1 MNEYSGQ
8 DVGTQRRSHQ
18 TEPKSN
24 VLTGRSK
31 FPMSYIFATTMR
43 YGEISPFY
51 YQHGIGDDT
60 IPLYSEHALRTH
72 TMSSPVE
79 SETEMQKTY
88 FAVPME
94 AIYPLNWDKMQVN
107 PSHGDDVPDDTRCC
121 VDLIG
126 FARNLCS
133 RFSTFFANNESMSNT
148 MVAAFI
154 NYIFTL
160 ENIFSNGSLFA
171 QFNMHF
177 SPLLTFINEDGS
189 SISPSFDEWLDN
201 FYPAFF
207 RKFGPSGVG
216 DFTAVFTIDGN
227 RFAYSGDIVG
237 PSYTNNGV
245 RYVNLHQL
253 LSMLRTESFTLD
265 LDGDTFPVSYLSS
278 GEDFQDVRDIN
289 ISNFNQKVNL
299 EVIIAYQLGCF
310 QYFSDSH
317 IDDIFDASRFRSLC
331 GSLLNSIFRSVTPS
345 YPHFYSWNGEVL
357 QYDIF
362 SGNYFDS
369 MFNII
374 VPTPGYAVD
383 GTTFTLMFD
392 YLKLLFSFRN
402 SLRFGDYF
410 LTARLRQYGVGDT
423 EIDTS
428 SGSVSALDITKNIQ
442 YQRFLQHVSWAKSTV
457 KDYVR
462 NVLGVTK
469 NQTPRKDIPMFI
481 AKDRFRIDGYEVEN
495 TGSEQRDVNSIT
507 TLVKTKQGKFA
518 FEFEPENQCIIIGV
532 MHFDV
537 ERIYS
542 KGLDRM
548 HTHENRFDDVIPEM
562 QFIGDQ
568 EIRKNEFDVSLG
580 DGIFGW
586 TLRYMPYKIRTHYA
600 SGAFVN
606 HLKSWLMI
614 TDNKD
619 GNITTGSIDSRYL
632 RSTPAEYD
640 RFYTSLTGTSLATYY
655 HFMVI
660 NRNYQD
666 LTRDLVYAP
675 EPLK

>member
-18 TEPKSN
+18 TEPKAN

-31 FPMSYIFATTMR
+31 FPMSYKFPTSMR

-72 TMSSPVE
+72 TLSSPVDQDI
-79 SETEMQKTY
+79 EMQKTY
-88 FAVPME
+88 FSVPME
-94 AIYPLNWDKMQVN
+94 AIYPLNWDRMQVN

-126 FARNLCS
+126 FTRS
-133 RFSTFFANNESMSNT
+133 FHSKMSSFFASND
-148 MVAAFI
+148 ALDAGHQGIII
-154 NYIFTL
+154 NYILFL
-160 ENIFSNGSLFA
+160 ESVFSNGSLFA

-177 SPLLTFINEDGS
+177 SPLLSFVNEDGS
-189 SISPSFDEWLDN
+189 SNSIDFDTWLD
-201 FYPAFF
+201 
-207 RKFGPSGVG
+207 KFLPSYFSNYKYVG
-216 DFTAVFTIDGN
+216 ETSPYFLIDG
-227 RFAYSGDIVG
+227 RKYGYTGEIVG
-237 PSYTNNGV
+237 ETFTNLGV

-253 LSMLRTESFTLD
+253 LDLLRHDVFSIVNAPDISVSD
-265 LDGDTFPVSYLSS
+265 LTS
-278 GEDFQDVRDIN
+278 GEDYEDIRSIN
-289 ISNFNQKVNL
+289 IGILNQKINL

-310 QYFSDSH
+310 QYFCDSR

-331 GSLLNSIFRSVTPS
+331 SSLLRTIMINSTPAF
-345 YPHFYSWNGEVL
+345 PHFYSYNGEYL
-357 QYDIF
+357 QYDTF
-362 SGNYFDS
+362 SGHYFDTLFS
-369 MFNII
+369 NLALDAYP
-374 VPTPGYAVD
+374 VTG
-383 GTTFTLMFD
+383 GTWINFVY
-392 YLKLLFSFRN
+392 YLKMLFSYRN

-410 LTARLRQYGVGDT
+410 ITARLRQYGVGDT
-423 EIDTS
+423 QIDTS
-428 SGSVSALDITKNIQ
+428 SGSVSALEITKNIQ
-442 YQRFLQHVSWAKSTV
+442 LQRFLQSVSWVKQTV

-462 NVLGVTK
+462 DVLGIEK
-469 NQTPRKDIPMFI
+469 KQTPKKDVPMFI
-481 AKDRFRIDGYEVEN
+481 ASDRFFIDGYEVEN
-495 TGSEQRDVNSIT
+495 TGSQQRDVNSIT
-507 TLVKTKQGKFA
+507 TLVKTKQGRFA
-518 FEFEPENQCIIIGV
+518 FEFEPENQCIVIGV

-548 HTHENRFDDVIPEM
+548 HTHQNRFDDVIPEM

-586 TLRYMPYKIRTHYA
+586 TLRYMPYKIRINYA
-600 SGAFVN
+600 AGAFVN
-606 HLKSWLMI
+606 HLKSWMMI

-619 GNITTGSIDSRYL
+619 GNITTGSIDSRYI
-632 RSTPAEYD
+632 RSTPAEFD
-640 RFYTSLTGTSLATYY
+640 RFYTSLTGVSLATYY
-655 HFMVI
+655 HFMVV
-660 NRNYQD
+660 NKNYQE
-666 LTRDLVYAP
+666 LKRDLVYAP

>member
-31 FPMSYIFATTMR
+31 FPMSYRFPTTMR

-60 IPLYSEHALRTH
+60 IPLYSEHSLRTH
-72 TMSSPVE
+72 TLSSPVE
-79 SETEMQKTY
+79 SDVEMQKTY
-88 FAVPME
+88 FSVPMD
-94 AIYPLNWDKMQVN
+94 AIYPLNWAKMQVN
-107 PSHGDDVPDDTRCC
+107 PSNGDDVPDDIRCC
-121 VDLIG
+121 FPLISRIVSIHERFISFLNDANDLD
-126 FARNLCS
+126 ASAQVSL
-133 RFSTFFANNESMSNT
+133 
-148 MVAAFI
+148 I
-154 NYIFTL
+154 NYIIFL
-160 ENIFSNGSLFA
+160 ESVFSNGSLFA

-177 SPLLTFINEDGS
+177 SPLFKFIDEGGS
-189 SISPSFDEWLDN
+189 DNTLSFDEWLDI
-201 FYPAFF
+201 FF
-207 RKFGPSGVG
+207 PFFFENYVYSGSDSPYFVIDGVNYGYTGQIVG
-216 DFTAVFTIDGN
+216 DSFTA
-227 RFAYSGDIVG
+227 
-237 PSYTNNGV
+237 NGV
-245 RYVNLHQL
+245 RFVNLHQL
-253 LSMLRTESFTLD
+253 LDLLRHEVFSIENAPTIVADDFGDNINLPSFRES
-265 LDGDTFPVSYLSS
+265 SILSFS
-278 GEDFQDVRDIN
+278 QPI
-289 ISNFNQKVNL
+289 NL
-299 EVIIAYQLGCF
+299 EVILAYQLGCL
-310 QYFSDSH
+310 QYFSDSR
-317 IDDIFDASRFRSLC
+317 IDDIFDATRFRSMINAL
-331 GSLLNSIFRSVTPS
+331 FRYYFGTS
-345 YPHFYSWNGEVL
+345 YPFTYSYNGDVLFYDVFSAKHFSTLFDTLVSTSF
-357 QYDIF
+357 DITSPNF
-362 SGNYFDS
+362 VNAFGIFK
-369 MFNII
+369 
-374 VPTPGYAVD
+374 V
-383 GTTFTLMFD
+383 
-392 YLKLLFSFRN
+392 LFSFRN

-423 EIDTS
+423 NIDTS
-428 SGSVSALDITKNIQ
+428 SGTVSILDITKNIQ

-462 NVLGVTK
+462 DVLGITRI
-469 NQTPRKDIPMFI
+469 QTPRKDVPMFI
-481 AKDRFRIDGYEVEN
+481 ASDRFRVDGYEVEN

-518 FEFEPENQCIIIGV
+518 FEYEPENQCIIIGV

-548 HTHENRFDDVIPEM
+548 HTHQNRFDDVIPEM
-562 QFIGDQ
+562 QFTGDQ

-586 TLRYMPYKIRTHYA
+586 TLRYMPYKIRTNYA
-600 SGAFVN
+600 AGAFVN
-606 HLKSWLMI
+606 HLKSWMMI

-619 GNITTGSIDSRYL
+619 GNTSTGSIDSRYI
-632 RSTPAEYD
+632 RSNPSEFD

-655 HFMVI
+655 HFMVV
-660 NRNYQD
+660 NRNYQE

>member
-1 MNEYSGQ
+1 MNDYSGQ

-31 FPMSYIFATTMR
+31 FPMSHIFPTTMR

-60 IPLYSEHALRTH
+60 ISLYSEHALRTH
-72 TMSSPVE
+72 TLSSPVE
-79 SETEMQKTY
+79 SEVQMQKTY
-88 FAVPME
+88 FSVPMD
-94 AIYPLNWDKMQVN
+94 AIYPFQWERMQVN

-121 VDLIG
+121 VDIIA
-126 FARNLCS
+126 FARNYHS
-133 RFSTFFANNESMSNT
+133 RFATILADNESMSAS
-148 MVAAFI
+148 MLSAFI
-154 NYIFTL
+154 NYIITL
-160 ENIFSNGSLFA
+160 ENIFSDGSLFA

-177 SPLLTFINEDGS
+177 SPLLSFINEDGS
-189 SISPSFDEWLDN
+189 TNSPSFDEWLDK
-201 FYPAFF
+201 FYPSFF
-207 RKFGPSGVG
+207 RHFGRNG
-216 DFTAVFTIDGN
+216 DYTAVFSIDSHK
-227 RFAYSGDIVG
+227 YSYTGEIVG
-237 PSYTNNGV
+237 DSYTNNGV

-253 LSMLRTESFTLD
+253 LGLLRSESFTLD
-265 LDGDTFPVSYLSS
+265 LDGDSFPISNLTS
-278 GEDFQDVRDIN
+278 GEDFEDVRSIN
-289 ISNFNQKVNL
+289 IMSFNQPVNL

-310 QYFSDSH
+310 QYFSDSR
-317 IDDIFDASRFRSLC
+317 IDDIFDASRFRGLC
-331 GSLLNSIFRSVTPS
+331 GSLLRNIFSSVTPS
-345 YPHFYSWNGEVL
+345 YPHFFSYNGELL

-362 SGNYFDS
+362 SGHYLNS
-369 MFNII
+369 LLNTI
-374 VPTPGYAVD
+374 VPGTGYSLD
-383 GTTFTLMFD
+383 GNTFIRLID
-392 YLKLLFSFRN
+392 YFKLLFSFRN

-410 LTARLRQYGVGDT
+410 ITARLRQYGVGDT
-423 EIDTS
+423 SIDTS

-442 YQRFLQHVSWAKSTV
+442 FQRFLQSVSWSKQTV

-462 NVLGVTK
+462 DVLGITK
-469 NQTPRKDIPMFI
+469 KQTPRKDIPMFI
-481 AKDRFRIDGYEVEN
+481 ASDRFRIDGYEVEN

-507 TLVKTKQGKFA
+507 TLVKTKQGKYA

-548 HTHENRFDDVIPEM
+548 HTHQNRFDDIIPEM

-580 DGIFGW
+580 EGVFGW
-586 TLRYMPYKIRTHYA
+586 TLRYMPYKIRTNYA
-600 SGAFVN
+600 AGAFVN
-606 HLKSWLMI
+606 YLKSWLMI

-632 RSTPAEYD
+632 RSTPAEFD
-640 RFYTSLTGTSLATYY
+640 RFYTSLTGCSLASYY

-660 NRNYQD
+660 NRNYQE

>member
-31 FPMSYIFATTMR
+31 FPMSYRFPTTMR

-60 IPLYSEHALRTH
+60 IPLYSEHVLRTH
-72 TMSSPVE
+72 TLSSPVE
-79 SETEMQKTY
+79 SDVELQKTY
-88 FAVPME
+88 FSVPME

-121 VDLIG
+121 FPLISRISDLH
-126 FARNLCS
+126 S
-133 RFSTFFANNESMSNT
+133 RFITFLNSQTDLSSEYQ
-148 MVAAFI
+148 VIFI
-154 NYIFTL
+154 NHILFL
-160 ENIFSNGSLFA
+160 ESIFSNGSLFA

-177 SPLLTFINEDGS
+177 SPLFKFIDEGGS
-189 SISPSFDEWLDN
+189 DNTLSLDEWLDI
-201 FYPAFF
+201 FF
-207 RKFGPSGVG
+207 PFFFENYVYSGSDSPYFVIDGVNYGYTGEIVG
-216 DFTAVFTIDGN
+216 DSF
-227 RFAYSGDIVG
+227 S
-237 PSYTNNGV
+237 SNGV
-245 RYVNLHQL
+245 RFVNLHQL
-253 LSMLRTESFTLD
+253 LDLLRHDVFSIVNAPTIVPDDFGDNINFPSLRESVITNFTQ
-265 LDGDTFPVSYLSS
+265 P
-278 GEDFQDVRDIN
+278 I
-289 ISNFNQKVNL
+289 NL
-299 EVIIAYQLGCF
+299 EVIISYQLGCM
-310 QYFSDSH
+310 QYFSDSRV
-317 IDDIFDASRFRSLC
+317 DDIFDASRFRSLMN
-331 GSLLNSIFRSVTPS
+331 SLLRSTLITAVD
-345 YPHFYSWNGEVL
+345 YPQFYSYNGETL
-357 QYDIF
+357 YYDVF
-362 SGNYFDS
+362 SGRHFTKIFDVLHS
-369 MFNII
+369 WEFGSDPFVSSYNIFKI
-374 VPTPGYAVD
+374 
-383 GTTFTLMFD
+383 
-392 YLKLLFSFRN
+392 LFSFRN

-410 LTARLRQYGVGDT
+410 ITARLRQYGVGDT
-423 EIDTS
+423 SIDTS
-428 SGSVSALDITKNIQ
+428 TGSVSAFDITRNIQ
-442 YQRFLQHVSWAKSTV
+442 YQRFLQHVSWAKSNV
-457 KDYVR
+457 KEYVR
-462 NVLGVTK
+462 DVLGITK
-469 NQTPRKDIPMFI
+469 SQTPRKDIPMFI
-481 AKDRFRIDGYEVEN
+481 ASDRFRVDGYEVEN

-548 HTHENRFDDVIPEM
+548 HTHQNRFDDVIPEM
-562 QFIGDQ
+562 QFTGDQ

-586 TLRYMPYKIRTHYA
+586 TLRYMPYKIRTNYA
-600 SGAFVN
+600 AGAFIN
-606 HLKSWLMI
+606 NLKSWLMI

-619 GNITTGSIDSRYL
+619 GNTTTGSIDSRYI
-632 RSTPAEYD
+632 RSTPPEFD
-640 RFYTSLTGTSLATYY
+640 RFFTSLTGTSLATYY

-660 NRNYQD
+660 NRNYQE